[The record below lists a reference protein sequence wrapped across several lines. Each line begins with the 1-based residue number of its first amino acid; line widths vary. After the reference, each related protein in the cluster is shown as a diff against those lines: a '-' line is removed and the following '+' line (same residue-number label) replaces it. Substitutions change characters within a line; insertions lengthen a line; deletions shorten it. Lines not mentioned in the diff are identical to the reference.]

1 MDMNNPDFVPV
12 AESNQLRG
20 DGAVVVQV
28 DGKPVLVVRAG
39 TKLYALSG
47 VCTHE
52 ATCFTAE
59 DVLGE
64 EILCPTHFASFD
76 VRTGEVTAPPAETPL
91 AMYDVTEAD
100 GWISVSKAPRT

>member
-1 MDMNNPDFVPV
+1 MDMNNPDFVRV
-12 AESNQLRG
+12 TESSQLSG

-39 TKLYALSG
+39 TMLYALSG

-52 ATCFTAE
+52 GTCFTAE

-76 VRTGEVTAPPAETPL
+76 VQTGAVTAPPAEAPL
-91 AMYDVTEAD
+91 AMYDVTESD
-100 GWISVSKAPRT
+100 GWIFVSKAPRG